1 MLNSLS
7 SLHLWIKLLKKEKI
21 IKNKRKEKRTKKFR
35 DTIEF
40 NSFFL
45 STYTYFFPN
54 LQQNSE
60 PKFIITSPEQADEKE
75 SVPGMVEI
83 EKSLF
88 ILLSLSFSLFP
99 FLFLRQK
106 DADRNESRIQISADF
121 RYWVESR
128 WDRLMDYPRFFLL
141 PLHYGD

>member
-1 MLNSLS
+1 MSKKTTRHIINFQFPTTLNFLS
-7 SLHLWIKLLKKEKI
+7 SLHLRIKLLKKEKI

-60 PKFIITSPEQADEKE
+60 PKFIITSPEQADGKE

-88 ILLSLSFSLFP
+88 ILLSLPLSLSSTE
-99 FLFLRQK
+99 R
-106 DADRNESRIQISADF
+106 RR
-121 RYWVESR
+121 
-128 WDRLMDYPRFFLL
+128 
-141 PLHYGD
+141 

>member
-1 MLNSLS
+1 MSKKTTRHIINFQFPTTLNSLS
-7 SLHLWIKLLKKEKI
+7 FLHLRIKLLKKEKI

-60 PKFIITSPEQADEKE
+60 PKFIITSPEQADGKE
-75 SVPGMVEI
+75 SIPGRDGRDWKVPFH
-83 EKSLF
+83 S
-88 ILLSLSFSLFP
+88 SLSSPFSF
-99 FLFLRQK
+99 F
-106 DADRNESRIQISADF
+106 DRKTPIETRAEFKFQRTSDIGLSRGGID
-121 RYWVESR
+121 
-128 WDRLMDYPRFFLL
+128 
-141 PLHYGD
+141 